1 MVPLISG
8 KEVFFFFFFFK
19 QRKIERAMFQ
29 YKSIAV
35 SGEKKNTKLTQ
46 DVVKFKQTPVNK
58 NSGPFPDVMT
68 DM

>member
-1 MVPLISG
+1 
-8 KEVFFFFFFFK
+8 
-19 QRKIERAMFQ
+19 MFQ

-35 SGEKKNTKLTQ
+35 SEEKKNTKLTQ